1 MSRIKTVKTSEI
13 RISMIE
19 QLRSNGADIPV
30 FAELIES
37 YLWLT
42 DFERE
47 LREDIRKN
55 GRLITLRSAAGQEY
69 QKENPAVKQLMQTS
83 KQRMSILD
91 KLGVS
96 PAACTDFSDEDL

>member
-1 MSRIKTVKTSEI
+1 MSRRKAVKASEI
-13 RISMIE
+13 RASMTD
-19 QLRSNGADIPV
+19 QLRSSGADIPV

-47 LREDIRKN
+47 LREDIKKN
-55 GRLITLRSAAGQEY
+55 GRLITVRSAAGQEY
-69 QKENPAVKQLMQTS
+69 QKENPAVKQLLQTS

-96 PAACTDFSDEDL
+96 PSSCAASNDEEL